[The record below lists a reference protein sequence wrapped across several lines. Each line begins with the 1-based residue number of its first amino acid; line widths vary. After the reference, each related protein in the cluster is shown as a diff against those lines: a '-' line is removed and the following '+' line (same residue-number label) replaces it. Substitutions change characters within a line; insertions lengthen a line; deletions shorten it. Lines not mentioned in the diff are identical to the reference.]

1 MICQTHPLGTLD
13 TYKYVVVLSEYRGM
27 WLLSRHRDRVTWETQ
42 GGHIEPGE
50 TPLDAARRELY
61 EESGAADFEIR
72 AAFDYYAADDNGYAN
87 GMVFLAHIRS
97 LAPIPDS
104 EMAEVR
110 TFDDLP
116 SEEILTY
123 PGITPVLFR
132 HAVMHDQFLCQKG
145 DTPMNPIVNGWYA
158 DPEARFYEGKYYI
171 YVTRSFTKYEDQ
183 MNIDAFSSADL
194 IHWEKHESIIDMSGY
209 PYVHRAVWAPTI
221 IEKNGKYYLM
231 FATND
236 IHVDDEGGGLEI
248 AVSDS
253 PAGPFV
259 NLLGTSLIS
268 KIIYGAQ
275 PIDAHLF
282 KDDDGTI
289 YLYYGG
295 WGHCNMAIMNETMD
309 GFVPFED
316 GEIFR
321 SITPDGYVEG
331 PCMMKRNGVYHFMWS
346 EGGWTNGTYHVASS
360 HSLSPTD
367 ICKTGKTVLSS
378 SEIANGPGHHGYLH
392 VEGTEDDWLIVYHRR
407 IIGDLEAGHRML
419 CIDRMTFDGDEI
431 VPVVMT

>member
-1 MICQTHPLGTLD
+1 
-13 TYKYVVVLSEYRGM
+13 
-27 WLLSRHRDRVTWETQ
+27 
-42 GGHIEPGE
+42 
-50 TPLDAARRELY
+50 
-61 EESGAADFEIR
+61 
-72 AAFDYYAADDNGYAN
+72 
-87 GMVFLAHIRS
+87 
-97 LAPIPDS
+97 
-104 EMAEVR
+104 
-110 TFDDLP
+110 
-116 SEEILTY
+116 
-123 PGITPVLFR
+123 
-132 HAVMHDQFLCQKG
+132 
-145 DTPMNPIVNGWYA
+145 MNPIVQGWYA

-194 IHWEKHESIIDMSGY
+194 IHWEKHEGIIDMSGY

-236 IHVDDEGGGLEI
+236 IHEDDEGGGLEI

-253 PAGPFV
+253 PAGPFR
-259 NLLGTSLIS
+259 NLIGTSLIG

-295 WGHCNMAIMNETMD
+295 WGHCNMAVMNETMD

-316 GEIFR
+316 GEIFK

-431 VPVVMT
+431 VPVIMT